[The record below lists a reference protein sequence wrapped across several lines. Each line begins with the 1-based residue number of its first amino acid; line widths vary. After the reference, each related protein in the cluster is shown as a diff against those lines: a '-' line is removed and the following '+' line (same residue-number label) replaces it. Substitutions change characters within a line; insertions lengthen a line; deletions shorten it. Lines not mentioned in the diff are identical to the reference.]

1 MGKLMSRYTA
11 AVPSR
16 RALLTLLLI
25 TAAPPGS
32 VFAQQSQTNFAP
44 LEKAA
49 LDELRETNTPGA
61 AVAVVSGD
69 RIVYVKGL
77 GLSNVE
83 TGNPVTPEMLFRTGS
98 VGKMFT
104 AALLT
109 SLAEEGKIKLDEP
122 IGKYVRGLSPKLSQ
136 VTSQQLLSGTAGLI
150 DGEPLYGPQDESAL
164 AKTVRSWNDDIFFL
178 EPGKLYSYSNL
189 GYIIAGLVAEDVGG
203 KRYAELMSERIFA
216 PLGMKSTTFRP
227 TMAMT
232 RPLSQG
238 HDSDRN
244 SKPVVHRPFVE
255 STPSWPAGFMYSNVY
270 DLARFAIA
278 FMNGGKIDGRQVL
291 SPAVIGMMSTPHA
304 DILGENPSGWPR
316 NGKYG
321 YGLIIQNFRGVQM
334 VWHGGSIGGFGA
346 MFVMVPQ
353 QRFAVIILGNKTGR
367 WMYKTAEKAMEL
379 MLPLDT
385 EAEARPQ
392 QSLRM
397 SAEEKANYVGKYM
410 RPGTER
416 PETVDIFL
424 KDDQLYLRAYGFEQ
438 PITKIGVNSFSV
450 TAPGL
455 RGAWMFKLLPG
466 ATGKADYLFLS
477 LVVMKRVRDSK

>member
-1 MGKLMSRYTA
+1 MGKLTSRCA
-11 AVPSR
+11 SALPLSC
-16 RALLTLLLI
+16 ALLNVLL
-25 TAAPPGS
+25 TNGAPPGS
-32 VFAQQSQTNFAP
+32 VFAQRSQTDFAP

-49 LDELRETNTPGA
+49 LDELRESNTPGA
-61 AVAVVSGD
+61 ALAVVSGD
-69 RIVYVKGL
+69 HIVYVKGL
-77 GLSNVE
+77 GVSNVE
-83 TGNPVTPEMLFRTGS
+83 TGTPVAPEMLFRSGS

-109 SLAEEGKIKLDEP
+109 SLAEEGKINLDEP

-136 VTSQQLLSGTAGLI
+136 VTSHQLLSGTAGLI

-164 AKTVRSWNDDIFFL
+164 AKTVRSWKDDIFFL

-189 GYIIAGLVAEDVGG
+189 GYIIAGLLAQEIGG

-238 HDSDRN
+238 HDSNSN
-244 SKPVVHRPFVE
+244 SKPVVHRPFEE
-255 STPSWPAGFMYSNVY
+255 STASWPAGFMYSNVY

-291 SPAVIGMMSTPHA
+291 SPAVITMMSTPHA

-316 NGKYG
+316 NAKYG
-321 YGLIIQNFRGVQM
+321 YGLILQGYRGVRM

-346 MFVMVPQ
+346 MLVMVPQ
-353 QRFAVIILGNKTGR
+353 QRFAVIILANKTGR
-367 WMYKTAEKAMEL
+367 WMFETAEKAMEV
-379 MLPLDT
+379 MLPLDA
-385 EAEARPQ
+385 EAEAFPKP
-392 QSLRM
+392 SLPM
-397 SAEEKANYVGKYM
+397 SAAEKANYVGKYM

-416 PETVDIFL
+416 PETADIFL
-424 KDDQLYLRAYGFEQ
+424 KDNKVYLRAYGFEQ
-438 PITKIGVNSFSV
+438 AVTKVSADSFSV
-450 TAPGL
+450 TVPGL
-455 RGAWMFKLLPG
+455 RGPWIFKLLSG
-466 ATGKADYLFLS
+466 ATGKAEYLCLS
-477 LVVMKRVRDSK
+477 LGVMKKVPDK